1 MLYILHHCVDSLTTP
16 TAQKDSENELWNMYL
31 TEVKEEDMRITDAW
45 KEDANG
51 ILVFVRL

>member
-1 MLYILHHCVDSLTTP
+1 
-16 TAQKDSENELWNMYL
+16 MYL
-31 TEVKEEDMRITDAW
+31 NEVKEEDTRITKAW

>member
-1 MLYILHHCVDSLTTP
+1 MWE
-16 TAQKDSENELWNMYL
+16 TAVVESRA
-31 TEVKEEDMRITDAW
+31 EDQRVIEAY